1 MQSSSW
7 TYDYQ
12 HIINQ
17 LDQFAHFV
25 NDNRFNTAWTYT
37 KLMIAAHGNA
47 IKTLSN
53 STEDCAS
60 LAWSHFEST
69 FDEAE
74 EEDLLALTGIVIH
87 LVNTVPFGQTKAF
100 HEAIEIG
107 FSMARGFSKEE
118 ALQQL
123 QQLQVQTAS
132 ANTSILT
139 HTCES
144 ASPTLQIITGG
155 LD

>member
-17 LDQFAHFV
+17 LDQFAARV
-25 NDNRFNTAWTYT
+25 NDNGFNTAWTYT
-37 KLMIAAHGNA
+37 KLMVAAHGNA

-53 STEDCAS
+53 STEDCTS

-87 LVNTVPFGQTKAF
+87 LVNTVPFGQTKSF
-100 HEAIEIG
+100 HEAIEVG

-118 ALQQL
+118 ALEQL
-123 QQLQVQTAS
+123 QHYQAQTAS
-132 ANTSILT
+132 ANTSILS
-139 HTCES
+139 HTS
-144 ASPTLQIITGG
+144 DIASPSLQIITGG